1 MLVSEERVG
10 RGGCGCVLFDQFQ
23 RRPRLLI
30 IIITR
35 HNMDSL
41 VTIFTVLAA
50 TIFIISA
57 VIVYC
62 VILIKNKKNKSENGY
77 KHHQVDD
84 ISVNLYFSKQQE
96 SRIES
101 ISGRKFVPKRP
112 EDAQSRKQD
121 FGTPSKCGKYDHFYI
136 TFHSAKTPL
145 MSVDQSMTKYKTF
158 HQEFYD

>member
-1 MLVSEERVG
+1 MG
-10 RGGCGCVLFDQFQ
+10 
-23 RRPRLLI
+23 
-30 IIITR
+30 T
-35 HNMDSL
+35 N
-41 VTIFTVLAA
+41 TI
-50 TIFIISA
+50 
-57 VIVYC
+57 
-62 VILIKNKKNKSENGY
+62 ND
-77 KHHQVDD
+77 QVDD

-136 TFHSAKTPL
+136 TFHSTKTPL
-145 MSVDQSMTKYKTF
+145 MPVDQSMTKYKTF

>member
-1 MLVSEERVG
+1 
-10 RGGCGCVLFDQFQ
+10 
-23 RRPRLLI
+23 
-30 IIITR
+30 
-35 HNMDSL
+35 MDSL
-41 VTIFTVLAA
+41 VAIFTVLAA

-62 VILIKNKKNKSENGY
+62 VIVIKNKKNNSENGY

-84 ISVNLYFSKQQE
+84 ILVNHYFSKQQE

-101 ISGRKFVPKRP
+101 ISGKFVPKRP

-145 MSVDQSMTKYKTF
+145 MPVDQSMTKYKTF

>member
-1 MLVSEERVG
+1 M
-10 RGGCGCVLFDQFQ
+10 
-23 RRPRLLI
+23 
-30 IIITR
+30 
-35 HNMDSL
+35 
-41 VTIFTVLAA
+41 
-50 TIFIISA
+50 
-57 VIVYC
+57 
-62 VILIKNKKNKSENGY
+62 SENGY
-77 KHHQVDD
+77 KHHQVYD